1 MTPPTLFQDLLYTAL
16 ISLIF
21 YATVI
26 RDSRR
31 DDERRMRKVM
41 QMQPGDTVSAGGLL
55 GRIVEKGTFRQ
66 PFVLDISL
74 TETPNLVHA
83 ELRHLSVPVT
93 EDATKAGVKY
103 TLPEPPAPERPVP
116 ENPVP
121 EAGSPETP
129 TAQAPVS

>member
-1 MTPPTLFQDLLYTAL
+1 MTPSVLFQDLVYTAL

-83 ELRHLSVPVT
+83 ELRHLGVPVT
-93 EDATKAGVKY
+93 EDAANADVKY

-116 ENPVP
+116 E
-121 EAGSPETP
+121 AGSPDTP
-129 TAQAPVS
+129 TAHGPVS